1 MLLELHPDIAAI
13 SAKNIRNN
21 EGQFFQTVCFHKK
34 QLFSVVPS
42 SFFFWFFIII
52 IIIILRNII
61 IYITIIIIAYRT

>member
-1 MLLELHPDIAAI
+1 VDLLIHEFGFKEFFTLATLIKMLLELHPDIAAI

-42 SFFFWFFIII
+42 SFFF
-52 IIIILRNII
+52 
-61 IYITIIIIAYRT
+61 